1 MTDSDKSIDL
11 KIESEDSKISEAG
24 GVGLVEKPKK
34 LSLKQEVLE
43 WEGSSSEEESQRVLS
58 AKLAMLDNKQS
69 RKLQLELKDTQ
80 KAVQKIKPLV
90 KQPLILKEEL
100 TLQDTE
106 KTFLGYSKYLE
117 NCSLIEGV
125 ESILGEDLVTCK
137 DNLEILLLKSGDQ
150 QAYSEFKQ
158 KETKRPQKLP
168 QVTITDP
175 GENLSEHSKVQSEP
189 SKAQTFSKSLNQIS
203 LNPVPEFQ
211 RKLAF
216 DEKQRLISRM
226 HLYRQETTMKDLKTF
241 FKRWKKKTE
250 RYLNKTHLRKALDRT
265 KPNNQRP
272 ISLVKHDL
280 SEKVKVDHIKNKQ
293 MYYINQDEEPQL
305 EYTLPDALS
314 KYISSCNN
322 VYRVKK

>member
-11 KIESEDSKISEAG
+11 KIESEDSKVSEAG

-69 RKLQLELKDTQ
+69 RKLQIELKDIQ
-80 KAVQKIKPLV
+80 KAVQKIKPPV
-90 KQPLILKEEL
+90 KQPLILKEEF

-106 KTFLGYSKYLE
+106 NAFLGYSKYLE
-117 NCSLIEGV
+117 NCNLVEGV
-125 ESILGEDLVTCK
+125 ESILGEDLVTCE

-158 KETKRPQKLP
+158 KESKRPQKLP
-168 QVTITDP
+168 QIRITDP
-175 GENLSEHSKVQSEP
+175 GENLNEHSKVHSEP
-189 SKAQTFSKSLNQIS
+189 SKTQTFSKSLNQIS
-203 LNPVPEFQ
+203 LSPVPEFE

-250 RYLNKTHLRKALDRT
+250 RYLNKTHLRKTLDKT

-280 SEKVKVDHIKNKQ
+280 SEKVKVDHIENKQ
-293 MYYINQDEEPQL
+293 MYYKNQDEEPQL

-314 KYISSCNN
+314 KYIRSCNN